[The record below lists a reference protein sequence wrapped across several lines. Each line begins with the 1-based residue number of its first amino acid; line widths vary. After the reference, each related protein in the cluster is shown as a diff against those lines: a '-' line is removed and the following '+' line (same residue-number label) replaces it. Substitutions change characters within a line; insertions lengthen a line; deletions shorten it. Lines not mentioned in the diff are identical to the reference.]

1 MMSTVTPATHT
12 ITHPFDAADYLD
24 DEQSIAAYLS
34 EALAS
39 GDMAHFQAA
48 LHTAARARGM
58 AGFGQEESASPRL
71 DVVQRTLAALGVN
84 LTVQPALH
92 HS

>member
-1 MMSTVTPATHT
+1 MSSVTPTTHT

-24 DEQSIAAYLS
+24 NEQSIAAYLS
-34 EALAS
+34 QALAT

-48 LHTAARARGM
+48 LQTAARARGM
-58 AGFGQEESASPRL
+58 TEFGQEESASPRL
-71 DVVQRTLAALGVN
+71 DAVQRALAALGVN
-84 LTVQPALH
+84 LTVQPAPH